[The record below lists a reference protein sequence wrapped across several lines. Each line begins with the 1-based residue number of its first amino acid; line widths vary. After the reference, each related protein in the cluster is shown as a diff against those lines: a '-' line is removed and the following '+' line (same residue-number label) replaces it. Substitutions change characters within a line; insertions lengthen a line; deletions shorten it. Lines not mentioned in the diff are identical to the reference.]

1 VEGGK
6 GVGAVVGVLL
16 GDLVLLIVVMIVG
29 KSEANSAFSLF
40 CNNEDGGMP
49 LDAFLN

>member
-1 VEGGK
+1 LDGGGFRVEGGE

-29 KSEANSAFSLF
+29 KAEANSAAKFWDKRSRR
-40 CNNEDGGMP
+40 
-49 LDAFLN
+49 